1 MGRIRT
7 IKPQYFRHEEIF
19 EAEKRSGMPLR
30 VIYAGL
36 WTVAD
41 REGRFEWKPRI
52 LKLDVAP
59 FDDLD
64 FEAALVVLCQI
75 GVIAK
80 YAVKSKTYA
89 HIPSWHKHQ
98 QVNVREAKSTIPAP
112 EDADESTC
120 VHMHEQVHG
129 DDQSCGEREGERE
142 REGKGREGEEVVEQA
157 QPAPSNP
164 EPEEPLGTNWQEL
177 TPTDPLSTKGWPKSV
192 DLRIAARF
200 WNQMAG
206 EVGLPEVRAL
216 TGERSKHLAARLK
229 DIGSLGEWFASVN
242 AIKDQPFLTGRN
254 DRKWRANFDWFVKPS
269 NFSKVIENTYERSNA
284 NGRA

>member
-1 MGRIRT
+1 MGRIRS
-7 IKPQYFRHEEIF
+7 IKPEFPQSESIGRLSRDARLLFVQI
-19 EAEKRSGMPLR
+19 
-30 VIYAGL
+30 
-36 WTVAD
+36 WTLVD
-41 REGRFEWKPRI
+41 DEGRARASSRG
-52 LKLDVAP
+52 LASALYP
-59 FDDLD
+59 FDDDVRDLID
-64 FEAALVVLCQI
+64 GWMMELAREKLVTRYEVDGSTYLVVNN
-75 GVIAK
+75 
-80 YAVKSKTYA
+80 
-89 HIPSWHKHQ
+89 WRKHQ
-98 QVNVREAKSTIPAP
+98 KIDRPSKSRLPSFEEASRVFDECSSSPRVTLA
-112 EDADESTC
+112 ADLGSRT
-120 VHMHEQVHG
+120 VDLG
-129 DDQSCGEREGERE
+129 SRIKDQGS
-142 REGKGREGEEVVEQA
+142 VVEQA

>member
-1 MGRIRT
+1 MGRIRS
-7 IKPQYFRHEEIF
+7 IKPEFPQSESIGRLSRDARLLFVQI
-19 EAEKRSGMPLR
+19 
-30 VIYAGL
+30 
-36 WTVAD
+36 WTLVD
-41 REGRFEWKPRI
+41 DEGRARASSRG
-52 LKLDVAP
+52 LASALYP
-59 FDDLD
+59 FDDDVRDLID
-64 FEAALVVLCQI
+64 GWMVELAREKLVTRYEVDGSTYLVVNN
-75 GVIAK
+75 
-80 YAVKSKTYA
+80 
-89 HIPSWHKHQ
+89 WRKHQ
-98 QVNVREAKSTIPAP
+98 KIDRPSKSRLPSFEEASRVFDECSSSPRVTLA
-112 EDADESTC
+112 ADLGSRT
-120 VHMHEQVHG
+120 VDLG
-129 DDQSCGEREGERE
+129 SRIKDQGP
-142 REGKGREGEEVVEQA
+142 VVEQA

-216 TGERSKHLAARLK
+216 TGERSKHLTARLK